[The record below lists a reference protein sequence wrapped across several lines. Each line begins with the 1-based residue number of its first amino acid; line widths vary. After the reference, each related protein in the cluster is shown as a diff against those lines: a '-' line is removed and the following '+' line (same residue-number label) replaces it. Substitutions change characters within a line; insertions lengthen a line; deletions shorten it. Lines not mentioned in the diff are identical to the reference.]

1 MNPDGFILGGGIV
14 KGGKA
19 TKATVA
25 SKPQGATPPD
35 AKTTQ
40 RQGSG
45 GLRSATGSTPGS
57 LQAAAPGTGTPLMAA
72 SQQVAMNTM
81 GLTTQGGGA
90 TIINNYYGGG
100 GNQQGAVNGNGV
112 SPGIGMEQT
121 GTAIFQDLRIR
132 ALA

>member
-1 MNPDGFILGGGIV
+1 M
-14 KGGKA
+14 
-19 TKATVA
+19 
-25 SKPQGATPPD
+25 
-35 AKTTQ
+35 
-40 RQGSG
+40 
-45 GLRSATGSTPGS
+45 
-57 LQAAAPGTGTPLMAA
+57 MAA

-81 GLTTQGGGA
+81 GLTTQGA
-90 TIINNYYGGG
+90 SPTIINNYYSG